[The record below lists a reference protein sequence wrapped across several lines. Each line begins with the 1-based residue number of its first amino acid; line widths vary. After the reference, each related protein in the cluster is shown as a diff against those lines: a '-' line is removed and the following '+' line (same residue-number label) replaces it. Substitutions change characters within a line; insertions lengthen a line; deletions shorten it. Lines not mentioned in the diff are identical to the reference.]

1 MERSEGLDIFIILI
15 FFCVKTVLEQGV
27 VVTGVGWGCNSRLFL
42 SSFIAAGKKNIMTET
57 NFNRKSNFISH
68 TKSTLGPERL

>member
-42 SSFIAAGKKNIMTET
+42 SSFIAAGKHNEGNK
-57 NFNRKSNFISH
+57 F
-68 TKSTLGPERL
+68 